1 MERVPSPS
9 WRPEVADLVRRFDRE
24 GEIVVRSSRTW
35 ILIRCALIVPC
46 IVLTVVGGFLDPSIG
61 VALLLVFGLVSLVGV
76 VWILRLAWP
85 RTRARV
91 DHGGVHYRR
100 RTVPWS
106 QIREATTGVVSGRG
120 GVLSST
126 YTCLVLVGD
135 GLHAGPEL
143 RMAPFLDPDGAT
155 LSATLNILLPELR
168 TAGGPPSRP
177 TVWPAEP
184 GGRTGS

>member
-9 WRPEVADLVRRFDRE
+9 WRPEVADLVRRFDRD

-35 ILIRCALIVPC
+35 ILIRCALVLPC
-46 IVLTVVGGFLDPSIG
+46 VILVALGGFLDPSIG
-61 VALLLVFGLVSLVGV
+61 IALMSVFGVVCLVGII
-76 VWILRLAWP
+76 WILWLAWP
-85 RTRARV
+85 RTRARI
-91 DHGGVHYRR
+91 DRAGVHYRR

-126 YTCLVLVGD
+126 YVCLVLVGD
-135 GLHAGPEL
+135 GLHSGPEV

-155 LSATLNILLPELR
+155 LAATLNILLPELR

-177 TVWPAEP
+177 TVWPAQP
-184 GGRTGS
+184 GGRSAS